1 MSGWQDSITAWVKL
15 ASFSFWIGLV
25 ATIAG
30 MFIFDELTVA
40 VISKSV
46 FVASASSVWVTG
58 AAVLQYAK
66 LTEYNVHTSWLIGV
80 LIGGSNALVLNV
92 APVQTLVVI
101 FIAWALAYALP
112 ILVRKIDKYKIT

>member
-112 ILVRKIDKYKIT
+112 ILVRKIDKYIR